1 MDHIIREVI
10 QIKLHPYN
18 IKREDGFPRVG
29 HGSNAMEQWR
39 SFSDLLCTYTRQAQH
54 KSNSDV

>member
-1 MDHIIREVI
+1 MDHIFREVI

-29 HGSNAMEQWR
+29 DGSNAMEQWR
-39 SFSDLLCTYTRQAQH
+39 SSSDLLCTYTRQAQH
-54 KSNSDV
+54 KSNSYV